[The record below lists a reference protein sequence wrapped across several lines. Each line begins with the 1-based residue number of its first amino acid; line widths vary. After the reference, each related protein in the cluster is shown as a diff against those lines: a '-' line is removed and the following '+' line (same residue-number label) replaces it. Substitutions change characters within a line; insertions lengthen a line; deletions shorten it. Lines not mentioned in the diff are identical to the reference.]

1 MVQDH
6 QLEKAETTVLTDY
19 WICIVQNITLTLIEV
34 MSTRKQAYEI
44 ISVIDYTINLQYRLD
59 HSIMQI

>member
-19 WICIVQNITLTLIEV
+19 WICIVQNITLIEV
-34 MSTRKQAYEI
+34 LSTRKHKLMKL
-44 ISVIDYTINLQYRLD
+44 SL
-59 HSIMQI
+59 